1 MALVSSLLLARR
13 VRAQQRTPRLG
24 WLLSSSQRSASFNAS
39 FERAL
44 SALGYIDGR
53 TLFIDD
59 LFANGVTERF
69 TPLARELVARKPDVL
84 FVSGPEATLKAV
96 SEATD
101 RIPIVVCAVDF
112 DPEARGYVKSLARP
126 GTNITGLH
134 LQQIEATA
142 KRLELLRELLPSVHR
157 VAAIADLFTSD
168 QLEIARKAAQ
178 ALGLELIVVE
188 LHDYPYDYALLFK
201 QLRESRS
208 EAALVLMSPRMFPG
222 RETLVAELRR
232 QGQPAV
238 FGLTQYVDVGGLASY
253 GASLEAMFARAA
265 FFVDKIIKGEP
276 PSTIPMEQPT
286 VFDLAINVKAAK
298 ALGVPISDSILLRA
312 TRIVQ

>member
-1 MALVSSLLLARR
+1 MALVSSLLLARE
-13 VRAQQRTPRLG
+13 VRAQGRTPRLG
-24 WLLSSSQRSASFNAS
+24 WLLGSSPRSASFNAS

-44 SALGYIDGR
+44 SALGYIDGK
-53 TLFIDD
+53 TLSIDD
-59 LFANGVTERF
+59 LFANGVSERF
-69 TPLARELVARKPDVL
+69 APLARELVARKPDVL

-126 GTNITGLH
+126 GRNITGLH
-134 LQQIEATA
+134 LQQVEATA
-142 KRLELLRELLPSVHR
+142 KRLELLRDLLPSVHR
-157 VAAIADLFTSD
+157 VSALADVFTAD

-178 ALGLELIVVE
+178 ALKLELMVVE
-188 LHDYPYDYALLFK
+188 LRDYPYDYALLLE

-232 QGQPAV
+232 QGLPAV

-265 FFVDKIIKGEP
+265 FFVDKIIKGES

-286 VFDLAINVKAAK
+286 MFDLAVNVKAAK
-298 ALGVPISDSILLRA
+298 ALGLRIPESILLRA
-312 TRIVQ
+312 TRIIQ